1 MNSFKYVVN
10 NTEYDNSFLKSV
22 IQATT
27 GTFAHQQE
35 LTELLEDIEIFFQ
48 SKIKNKEKKIYK
60 HIIDY
65 TSKLNIKLIGGN
77 TENIF
82 DLYMVADANKKQII
96 PLFSSKI
103 KQELS
108 INTNFYTFENYKYLN
123 YYILYRL
130 QQNEKK
136 VYTKISL
143 RDFITKYLLLKPEYS
158 FNLVMDIIKLNI
170 IILNKNLEY
179 VSTYQKDGNSKYMI
193 LYQDKDRYKN
203 VSLHFENR
211 KLNLLDKDHDAN
223 IIAAIESNTNF
234 EEKTEYKYKKKTNL
248 DSILEDI
255 ENSVY
260 SKEDFLSNINLLD

>member
-1 MNSFKYVVN
+1 MSSFKYIVN

-35 LTELLEDIEIFFQ
+35 TNELLEDIEIFFQ
-48 SKIKNKEKKIYK
+48 SKVKNKENKIYK
-60 HIIDY
+60 HISSY
-65 TSKLNIKLIGGN
+65 TEKLNVKLIGGN
-77 TENIF
+77 NENIF
-82 DLYMVADANKKQII
+82 DLYIVADANKKQII

-103 KQELS
+103 KQDLNV
-108 INTNFYTFENYKYLN
+108 NTNFYTFENYKYLN

-136 VYTKISL
+136 SYVKISL
-143 RDFITKYLLLKPEYS
+143 RDFITKYLLSKSKYS
-158 FNLVMDIIKLNI
+158 FDLVMDIIKLNI
-170 IILNKNLEY
+170 IVLDKELQYAE
-179 VSTYQKDGNSKYMI
+179 TYQKEGNSKYMI

-203 VSLHFENR
+203 VSLQFENS
-211 KLNLLDKDHDAN
+211 KLNLLDKEHDAA
-223 IIAAIESNTNF
+223 IIAAIESNSNF
-234 EEKTEYKYKKKTNL
+234 EEQTEYKYKKKTNL

-260 SKEDFLSNINLLD
+260 TKEDFLSNINLLD